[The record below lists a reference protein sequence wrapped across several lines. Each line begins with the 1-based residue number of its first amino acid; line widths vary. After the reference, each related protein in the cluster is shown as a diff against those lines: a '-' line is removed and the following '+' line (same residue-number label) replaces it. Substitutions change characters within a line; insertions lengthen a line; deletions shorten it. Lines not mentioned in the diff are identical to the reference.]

1 MLTLE
6 STMLT
11 TFDDGTLDL
20 LGRQI
25 MLGASGGVISV
36 FIVSM
41 AIYMIVQSS
50 RKMKLLKSTK
60 E

>member
-1 MLTLE
+1 
-6 STMLT
+6 MLT